1 MGRPLRVLI
10 GVFTVVLLAGCGR
23 GNGEDGWSG
32 ATGDWAQD
40 RATEARE
47 TPLAVEAIEV
57 SRGSVL
63 RRIEGSG
70 TVRGELEVTVV
81 SEAQGVITAADFE
94 LGQFLD
100 EGDVLVRVDD
110 TVARLNVD
118 EARGVYQSAR
128 LDLEAAQRRLESG
141 SASQAEL
148 TRARSAADGARAR
161 LEAAEKTLR
170 DQTIRAPIAGYVAS
184 RGNAVSRGNFLNRG
198 EPVAR
203 LVDLTNVRV
212 EIGIGERELRY
223 LGADSE
229 VNVIVAACRE
239 EPYPA
244 RVHSIAAGSD
254 ERTGSF
260 PVVLAW
266 ENRCERIRSGMSA
279 RVMISPRTEEEQ
291 LIVPGSSVRR
301 DAEGEFVFVAE
312 ASDDGSDDASGRV
325 ARRRAITTGDRLGDR
340 VQVLSGLSE
349 GDVVLTSGFSSIED
363 GRRVQASVTSRS
375 GDAL

>member
-1 MGRPLRVLI
+1 MGRSFWVVI
-10 GVFTVVLLAGCGR
+10 VIFTLLLLAGCGR
-23 GNGEDGWSG
+23 GEGEDGWSG

-40 RATEARE
+40 RAAEIRQA
-47 TPLAVEAIEV
+47 PVPVEAIEV

-110 TVARLNVD
+110 TVARLSVE
-118 EARGVYQSAR
+118 EARGVYESAR
-128 LDLEAAQRRLESG
+128 LDLDAAQRRFENG

-148 TRARSAADGARAR
+148 TRARSAANGARAR
-161 LEAAEKTLR
+161 LEAAEKTFR
-170 DQTIRAPIAGYVAS
+170 DQTIRAPIAGFVAS
-184 RGNAVSRGNFLNRG
+184 RGNAISRGNFLNRG
-198 EPVAR
+198 VPVAR

-212 EIGIGERELRY
+212 EIGVGERELRY
-223 LGADSE
+223 LGVDSE
-229 VNVIVAACRE
+229 VKVIVSACRE

-244 RVHSIAAGSD
+244 RIHSIAAGSD

-266 ENRCERIRSGMSA
+266 ENQCERVRSGMSA
-279 RVMISPRTEEEQ
+279 RVLIDPRSDDERP
-291 LIVPGSSVRR
+291 IVPSAAVRR
-301 DAEGEFVFVAE
+301 DAEGEFVYIAE
-312 ASDDGSDDASGRV
+312 ATGDDSDGAPRGV
-325 ARRRAITTGDRLGDR
+325 ARRRSVTTGDRLGDR
-340 VQVLSGLSE
+340 VQVLNGVAE
-349 GDVVLTSGFSSIED
+349 GDVVIVSGFSSLQD
-363 GRRVQASVTSRS
+363 GQVVDATMTGRS
-375 GDAL
+375 GETP